1 MEIFLGLLGLIV
13 MAIILVAIKK
23 RKLINDMITAQ
34 SEVRT
39 AKKQLETAMYEVE
52 YQEQLPDAI
61 KEKVAK
67 DLDKKFV
74 NKKSF
79 GEKFKELNDSLAKSQ
94 QNNNR
99 PGLQS
104 IMDDMNVFAQP
115 KPQVSKKQQGS
126 TFVNQGNSDIFSDL
140 SRLGQSQNS
149 IFSDLDITRKHK
161 AVSKSK
167 KKQSKKKQ
175 TKKAKKKGKKKGNKR

>member
-39 AKKQLETAMYEVE
+39 AKKQLEKAMYEVE
-52 YQEQLPDAI
+52 YQEQLPSAI

-115 KPQVSKKQQGS
+115 KQQVQKKQQSG

-140 SRLGQSQNS
+140 SKLGQSQS
-149 IFSDLDITRKHK
+149 GIFADLDITRKHK
-161 AVSKSK
+161 AASKPR
-167 KKQSKKKQ
+167 KQ
-175 TKKAKKKGKKKGNKR
+175 TKKKASKKKKSRRK